1 MPQEKIRILVDR
13 SRDSEW
19 ASELVD
25 MEPDTVYWATDN
37 RDYLS
42 WSVLKN
48 YDVLAICGCSP
59 LYHKDEEL
67 MAIKRFVEFGGGLLL
82 ASSTSRFERD
92 VAEVPRLR
100 AIRQTSDV
108 GSRSLA
114 NSATSEMG
122 INKLARLF
130 GAEFL
135 PLDRCKGEMKV
146 DDDLLR
152 GYPKENLRFI
162 CCGVLAESELE
173 LDDIPVSNCGVI
185 SVPENAQ
192 VFLEHSE
199 TKEPIGACMSFGK
212 GRVLLIN
219 ELEFSQENQ
228 RMCRAFIDWLAYNRI
243 SKVEGD
249 EAIPDEIAV
258 DEQVKQDGKI
268 KIYYTDLVKD
278 RVDTCLEF
286 AQKIAEK
293 LVGMFSVSS
302 DMTWEIELNTSCT
315 HRRRWDAV
323 LRIGAFMSDSKLAYA
338 LGVEMISLLDV
349 VALYDLMRYA
359 GFSYDA
365 QAKYFGMLAMKL
377 LGFKREAEEMYAE
390 MVKQF
395 RGKDTTGKEFDI
407 AEAYPYEYH
416 ARQLWIL
423 NTLTEKYGQDLLARF
438 IKAIPDAEDPYK
450 NMPRHIFSAMDIFIY
465 YLSRALGTDLY
476 PWFQEISTTVH
487 PLPLHPNESDEFKN
501 GVRQYLKNVIGD
513 KAASA
518 SDRIDAG
525 LCFIDIYEKESKPS
539 SDLVD
544 ELDSDDKYERLV
556 AAMCLSRFSDS
567 RAVPAL
573 ERLAFDEDDRTL
585 AAMAALELVRQGKTT
600 PWPPLI
606 RGKTSAAD
614 RLLETARGQD
624 YRFQLDAGYA
634 LHKIGHS
641 KAEELSF
648 RDLRNEN
655 GEPVVEMKVEYDG
668 YLKLSPMV
676 AKRKVASIFS
686 SFQVAH
692 FPENTH
698 VTAMF
703 VDWVHTAPQYR
714 RKGFSRWTM
723 QETMANKAVRRCSCA
738 FLGTG
743 TRNTAHPMYRSF
755 GFVDTSLTEAF
766 SKELREEKAKV
777 IDGLV
782 IRPYSP
788 GDEMKMA
795 NLANECYSDLL
806 GVGHK
811 RARRMRFNS
820 HIKIAERNGEMQ
832 GYVWASGG
840 RSKEEAHLEEICLKK
855 TDSRN
860 DIGAALLCALHNE
873 LFSYGFKKITMA
885 RETLLELDFLRKLLH
900 NFGYSSLKQWPT
912 GHVEMFKIINLP
924 MLLQELSPLLSK
936 RLKDSDYKDWHGKLG
951 IAGEQHQ
958 ASIIIKDGEISVSGE
973 VLEDSD
979 ILLSADDDTITK
991 IIAGVMTPFEA
1002 YLQTELSIQPMVN
1015 DKLTGLLETLF
1026 PRIPKQD

>member
-1 MPQEKIRILVDR
+1 MPQERIRILVDR

-19 ASELVD
+19 AGELVD
-25 MEPDTVYWATDN
+25 IEPDTVYWATDN

-48 YDVLAICGCSP
+48 YDVLTICGCSP
-59 LYHKDEEL
+59 LYHRDEEI
-67 MAIKRFVEFGGGLLL
+67 MAIKRFVEAGGGLLL

-92 VAEVPRLR
+92 VGRP
-100 AIRQTSDV
+100 I
-108 GSRSLA
+108 
-114 NSATSEMG
+114 SEMG

-135 PLDRCKGEMKV
+135 PLDRCKGKMKV

-152 GYPKENLRFI
+152 GYPKENLRLLH
-162 CCGVLAESELE
+162 CGALAESELE
-173 LDDIPVSNCGVI
+173 LDDIPISNCGII

-199 TKEPIGACMSFGK
+199 TKEPIGACVSFGK

-228 RMCRAFIDWLAYNRI
+228 RTCRAFIDWLAYNRI

-286 AQKIAEK
+286 AKKITEK

-302 DMTWEIELNTSCT
+302 DMTWNIKLNTSCT
-315 HRRRWDAV
+315 HGRSWWDAV
-323 LRIGAFMSDSKLAYA
+323 LHIGAFMSDSKLAYA
-338 LGVEMISLLDV
+338 LGVEMMSLLDV

-365 QAKYFGMLAMKL
+365 QAKYFGMMAMKL

-390 MVKQF
+390 IVRQF
-395 RGKDTTGKEFDI
+395 KEKDATGKEFDI
-407 AEAYPYEYH
+407 AKTYPYEYH
-416 ARQLWIL
+416 AKQLWIL
-423 NTLTEKYGQDLLARF
+423 NTLTEKHGQDLLARF
-438 IKAIPDAEDPYK
+438 IKAIPDTEDPYK

-465 YLSRALGTDLY
+465 HLSRALETDLY
-476 PWFQEISTTVH
+476 PWFQEIGTTVH

-518 SDRIDAG
+518 SDRIDAV
-525 LCFIDIYEKESKPS
+525 LCLIDIYDKENKPLS
-539 SDLVD
+539 NLMD

-556 AAMCLSRFSDS
+556 AAVRLSRLSDS
-567 RAVPAL
+567 RATYAL
-573 ERLAFDEDDRTL
+573 EDMTSDEDDRTL
-585 AAMAALELVRQGKTT
+585 AAIAALELVRQGKTT

-614 RLLETARGQD
+614 RLLEIARGQD

-648 RDLRNEN
+648 RNLRNEN

-686 SFQVAH
+686 SSQVAH

-698 VTAMF
+698 VTVVV

-723 QETMANKAVRRCSCA
+723 QETMAHKAVRRCSCA

-788 GDEMKMA
+788 GDEVKMA

-811 RARRMRFNS
+811 RARRMRSNS
-820 HIKIAERNGEMQ
+820 HIKIAEKDGEMQ

-840 RSKEEAHLEEICLKK
+840 RSKEEAHLEELCLKN
-855 TDSRN
+855 TDSRD

-873 LFSYGFKKITMA
+873 MFSHGYKKITMA

-924 MLLQELSPLLSK
+924 MLLTEFSPLLSK

-951 IAGEQHQ
+951 IAGEQHK
-958 ASIIIKDGEISVSGE
+958 ASIIIKDGEISVSEE

-1002 YLQTELSIQPMVN
+1002 YLQTELNIQPMVN
-1015 DKLTGLLETLF
+1015 DKLIGLLETLF